1 MKRNTENTKRLA
13 DVDVVYEL
21 KDGVLIKNK
30 VEDYHER
37 WKNMRTYIMK
47 RFL

>member
-21 KDGVLIKNK
+21 KDDVLIKNK

-37 WKNMRTYIMK
+37 
-47 RFL
+47 

>member
-1 MKRNTENTKRLA
+1 MQKILLAIA

-37 WKNMRTYIMK
+37 
-47 RFL
+47 

>member
-21 KDGVLIKNK
+21 KDENK
-30 VEDYHER
+30 
-37 WKNMRTYIMK
+37 MCTA
-47 RFL
+47 